1 MEIAEKKSQT
11 DPPAAYEAPSLVV
24 IGPISE
30 FTFGSK
36 TNGNDGINTK
46 KNLA

>member
-1 MEIAEKKSQT
+1 MDISEKNSQT
-11 DPPAAYEAPSLVV
+11 DPSTAYEAPTLVV

-36 TNGNDGINTK
+36 QHQQDAISGKLNP
-46 KNLA
+46 